1 MVVFGYDNIQD
12 TLDSRQ
18 TLMTIFL
25 VGKLEKLKIIAK
37 LSIFGTK
44 FETPTRGALHTTH
57 GGMLKCHVGSLGVM
71 KSLGAALRS

>member
-1 MVVFGYDNIQD
+1 M
-12 TLDSRQ
+12 
-18 TLMTIFL
+18 
-25 VGKLEKLKIIAK
+25 KIIAK

-57 GGMLKCHVGSLGVM
+57 GGMLKCNVGSLGVM